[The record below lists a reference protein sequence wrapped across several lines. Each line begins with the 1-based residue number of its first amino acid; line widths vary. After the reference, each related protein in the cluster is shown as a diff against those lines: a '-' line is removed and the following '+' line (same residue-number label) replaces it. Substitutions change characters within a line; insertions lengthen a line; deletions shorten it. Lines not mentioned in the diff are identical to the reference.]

1 MIGQS
6 HQMIFTADI
15 GIRQDRFSKNRQIIP
30 VLDQL
35 SPDSLVRHN
44 AAFQFNIHDL
54 VIFDLKKI
62 ELLSKLR
69 DLKRIEKAQ
78 LIHFLHMQFQLLHQ
92 CFHTSSS
99 HSLILR
105 KKSLPESWRSSFW
118 THSIF

>member
-1 MIGQS
+1 MIGQPY
-6 HQMIFTADI
+6 QTVFAADI

-92 CFHTSSS
+92 CFHTFQFP
-99 HSLILR
+99 LFDPE